1 MQWQPGV
8 GRAGSASV
16 REAPHWERESPAG
29 MVEGRFCQLTGA
41 QEPLQH
47 PGVLPVGSG
56 TAKGEG
62 AKH

>member
-1 MQWQPGV
+1 M

-16 REAPHWERESPAG
+16 REAPHRERESPAG

-47 PGVLPVGSG
+47 PGVVPVGSA
-56 TAKGEG
+56 TEVRQNS
-62 AKH
+62 